1 MRAGSSPRARAG
13 TKVVTDPLSHL
24 RVDLAW
30 LLMVAEH
37 KTPGDPQVTDWG
49 ALVAAVS
56 RHEAEIFGVAV
67 YDTPQDRAAA
77 LLQLL
82 LHVPAL
88 ERSNALFASAV
99 AYGYLVAGGVKV
111 VTSAEQVRD
120 LARLVKGG
128 EASVGDI
135 ARELRQWSL

>member
-1 MRAGSSPRARAG
+1 MSN
-13 TKVVTDPLSHL
+13 L
-24 RVDLAW
+24 RIDLAW
-30 LLMVAEH
+30 LLMVAEQ

-56 RHEAEIFGVAV
+56 RHDAEIFGVAV
-67 YDTPQDRAAA
+67 YDTPHARAAA

-99 AYGYLVAGGVKV
+99 AYAYLVASGVKV
-111 VTSAEQVRD
+111 VTSPEQVRD
-120 LARLVKGG
+120 LARLVKSGD
-128 EASVGDI
+128 ASVHDI
-135 ARELRQWSL
+135 AQELRQWSL

>member
-1 MRAGSSPRARAG
+1 
-13 TKVVTDPLSHL
+13 LSNL
-24 RVDLAW
+24 RIDLAW
-30 LLMVAEH
+30 LLMVAEQ

-49 ALVAAVS
+49 ALVAAVG
-56 RHEAEIFGVAV
+56 RHEAEIFGVPV
-67 YDTPQDRAAA
+67 YDTPHARAAA

-99 AYGYLVAGGVKV
+99 AYGYLVSSGVKV
-111 VTSAEQVRD
+111 VTSPEQVRD
-120 LARLVKGG
+120 LARLVKTG
-128 EASVGDI
+128 EASVHDI

>member
-1 MRAGSSPRARAG
+1 
-13 TKVVTDPLSHL
+13 
-24 RVDLAW
+24 
-30 LLMVAEH
+30 MVAEQ

-56 RHEAEIFGVAV
+56 RHEAEIFGIPV
-67 YDTPQDRAAA
+67 YDSPHARAAA

-88 ERSNALFASAV
+88 ERSNAMFAAGV
-99 AYGYLVAGGVKV
+99 AYAYLVASGNKV
-111 VTSAEQVRD
+111 VTSPEQVRD
-120 LARLVKGG
+120 LARLVKNG
-128 EASVGDI
+128 EASVHDI

>member
-1 MRAGSSPRARAG
+1 M
-13 TKVVTDPLSHL
+13 SHL
-24 RVDLAW
+24 RIDLAW
-30 LLMVAEH
+30 LLMVAEQ

-49 ALVAAVS
+49 ALVAAVG
-56 RHEAEIFGVAV
+56 RHEAEIFGVPV
-67 YDTPQDRAAA
+67 YDTPHARAAA

-82 LHVPAL
+82 LHIPAL

-99 AYGYLVAGGVKV
+99 AYAYLVASGVKV

-120 LARLVKGG
+120 LARLVKSGA
-128 EASVGDI
+128 ASVDDI

>member
-1 MRAGSSPRARAG
+1 MNL
-13 TKVVTDPLSHL
+13 TI
-24 RVDLAW
+24 DLAW

-56 RHEAEIFGVAV
+56 RHDAEIFGTPV
-67 YDTPQDRAAA
+67 YPDPYARAAS

-88 ERSNALFASAV
+88 EHSNAMFASAV
-99 AYGYLVAGGVKV
+99 AYGYLVAGGIKV
-111 VTSAEQVRD
+111 VTSPEQVRD
-120 LARLVKGG
+120 LARLVKEGK
-128 EASVGDI
+128 ADVRAVAD
-135 ARELRQWSL
+135 ELRQWSE